1 MAESMV
7 IPAHLEADVD
17 CNVVDAVQEV
27 FERLVGPA
35 QAKSIDLGYE
45 PDGNAPPTLAIG
57 AVALRE
63 ILTNLLDNAI
73 RYCPAGSRVTVRLQ
87 TSMPQRTILE
97 VEDNG
102 PGIPPISRERVFE
115 RFYRMDDRLSDGSG
129 LGLAIVR
136 EFASKAGASVEL
148 DTPAG
153 GTGLLVRVVF
163 PIPRPG
169 A

>member
-1 MAESMV
+1 
-7 IPAHLEADVD
+7 
-17 CNVVDAVQEV
+17 
-27 FERLVGPA
+27 
-35 QAKSIDLGYE
+35 
-45 PDGNAPPTLAIG
+45 
-57 AVALRE
+57 
-63 ILTNLLDNAI
+63 
-73 RYCPAGSRVTVRLQ
+73 
-87 TSMPQRTILE
+87 MPQRTILE

>member
-1 MAESMV
+1 M
-7 IPAHLEADVD
+7 
-17 CNVVDAVQEV
+17 
-27 FERLVGPA
+27 VGPA
-35 QAKSIDLGYE
+35 QAKSIDLGFE